1 MGAAILNRL
10 TLGYL
15 TELKTGMTYQ
25 LEIWCRRCL
34 DIDIQLYLVE
44 ILNISFKFELRLKV
58 T

>member
-25 LEIWCRRCL
+25 PEIWCRCCT

-44 ILNISFKFELRLKV
+44 ISNICFKFELRLKV